1 MCILHRNSA
10 CLKFVLG
17 LSGMGRAVVQ
27 WWPGS
32 LLIIVLI
39 SEAVGEAALR
49 RPQWG
54 LDCGRRR
61 VQTVLVQKYIFIT
74 FVVIRLLLVG

>member
-1 MCILHRNSA
+1 M
-10 CLKFVLG
+10 
-17 LSGMGRAVVQ
+17 VQ
-27 WWPGS
+27 WWPES

-61 VQTVLVQKYIFIT
+61 VQTVLVQKYNLIR
-74 FVVIRLLLVG
+74 FVIIRLLLVD